1 MQRLTET
8 KEQILKFAEN
18 DDRVRAVLLNGS
30 RANPNVKPDK
40 YQDFDLIFIVRD
52 FATFLDDRSWIS
64 FLGEPILQQLPDDMT
79 LGNENNQEKVSFAF
93 LTIFEDG
100 NRIDLTLFPRDKFET
115 DFITDSL
122 TLVWLD
128 KDNLFKNIPKSTD
141 KDYHVKKP
149 TQQEFSEVCN
159 EFWWTITYVAKGLKR
174 NEIIYAKDMIENV
187 VRPMFSQIIEWKI
200 GFDFDFKIS
209 IGKSG
214 EFIEKYLE
222 SSFYEK
228 ILKTYTDADIEK
240 NWNALFLMTA
250 IFKEQQKQ
258 LSQNLNFD
266 INEDETNNA
275 LKYIEKLRE
284 E

>member
-1 MQRLTET
+1 MQRPIGI
-8 KEQILKFAEN
+8 KEKILKFTEN
-18 DDRVRAVLLNGS
+18 DERIRAVLLNGS
-30 RANPNVKPDK
+30 RANSNVKPDK
-40 YQDFDLIFIVRD
+40 YQDFDLIFIVQD
-52 FATFLDDRSWIS
+52 FATFLDDRNWIS
-64 FLGEPILQQLPDDMT
+64 SFGTPILQQLPDEMT
-79 LGNENNQEKVSFAF
+79 LGNENNKEKVSFAF

-100 NRIDLTLFPRDKFET
+100 NRIDLTLFPREKFET

-128 KDNLFKNIPKSTD
+128 KENLFKNITKSSD

-149 TQQEFSEVCN
+149 AQQEFSEVCN

-174 NEIIYAKDMIENV
+174 NEIIYAKDTMENV
-187 VRPMFSQIIEWKI
+187 VRPMFIQIIEWKI

-214 EFIEKYLE
+214 KFIEKYLE

-228 ILKTYTDADIEK
+228 ILRTYSDADIEN
-240 NWNALFLMTA
+240 NWNALLLMTK
-250 IFKEQQKQ
+250 IFKQQQ
-258 LSQNLNFD
+258 TLLSQNLNFN
-266 INEDETNNA
+266 INEDEANNS

>member
-1 MQRLTET
+1 M
-8 KEQILKFAEN
+8 
-18 DDRVRAVLLNGS
+18 
-30 RANPNVKPDK
+30 
-40 YQDFDLIFIVRD
+40 
-52 FATFLDDRSWIS
+52 ATFLADRNWIS
-64 FLGEPILQQLPDDMT
+64 CFGIPILQQFPDEMT
-79 LGNENNQEKVSFAF
+79 LGNENNREKVSFAF

-100 NRIDLTLFPRDKFET
+100 NRIDLTLFPREKFES
-115 DFITDSL
+115 DFVMDSL

-128 KDNLFKNIPKSTD
+128 KDNLFKNTPKSTD
-141 KDYHVKKP
+141 KDFYVKKP
-149 TQQEFSEVCN
+149 TQKEFFEVCN

-174 NEIIYAKDMIENV
+174 NEIIYAKDIMENV
-187 VRPMFSQIIEWKI
+187 VRPMFLQIIEWKI

-214 EFIEKYLE
+214 KFIEKYLE

-228 ILKTYTDADIEK
+228 ILKTYTGADIEK
-240 NWNALFLMTA
+240 NWNALFLMTK

-266 INEDETNNA
+266 MNEDETNNA
-275 LKYIEKLRE
+275 IKYIEKLRE